1 MAITSSLTTRD
12 TAEGELFR
20 LMLEN
25 VRDYAIFVKDPE
37 GHVKSWNPGAER
49 LLGYSEAEILGQSAS
64 LFYTPED
71 NAGDIPRREMEH
83 AVKTG
88 RCEDIRWHVR
98 KDGSRFWSGG
108 TLTPLWD
115 AEHKLQGFAKIL
127 RDRSVQ
133 KKNDEA
139 LKNALAFA
147 EKVVEERREIETHF
161 TSLVKNVK
169 DHAIITID
177 TAGNI
182 TSGNLEAERIL
193 GYPEAE
199 LRGQHFSAIFTS
211 EDTRDGI
218 PEHEL
223 RLARDEGRAVNERWH
238 LRRGGENFWALG
250 IVTPTSDAEGH
261 LTGYSNILRDMT
273 EQKLAEQELQ
283 KTAKKSAIRAR
294 EHTAELQKAH
304 VELQK
309 ETAERQRTQLELGLF
324 RALIDHTLDIIE
336 VIDPDTGQFLDVNDT
351 ACLAHGYTRE
361 EFLNLSVRDITSAN
375 ISKQW
380 GEWIQEYPHPIQQ
393 FESVHRRKDGSTFPV
408 EVSFNVI
415 ALDRPYMI
423 AVVRDITVRKRSEE
437 AMRESEARFRAL
449 FESNMLGTFFW
460 TEEGEVTEANEAFL
474 SLIGFSKSDIRNGI
488 VSWVNLTPPEC
499 YARDKAALAEIAS
512 TGRCAPYEKDYI
524 HKDGRRISIL
534 LGAASLPGS
543 DHGVAFAIDLR
554 ERKKV
559 ENDRDDLLKR
569 LQLHIE
575 RLPLAYLLC
584 GPDMRYARWNPAAER
599 MFGFTETEILGKH
612 PFDVIVPK
620 ESQEFVGGFLELLR
634 AGDMN
639 CHGVSENKKADGTM
653 ITCEWHNTPLMV
665 EGEFI
670 GLISIA
676 QDITARREVEKELLL
691 RDRAIR
697 ATTQG
702 IMITDAGLPDNPI
715 VYASPAALRQ
725 TGYGSEE
732 LLGRNCRFLQGKET
746 DPVSV
751 EIIRAAIRNGEACN
765 VELLNYRKDGTP
777 FWNSLS
783 IDPIQDPAGRLTH
796 FVAVQTDI
804 TLRRQLEEQYRRSQN
819 RLQYVVASSPVV
831 LFTLA
836 VQAEETVGLSWI
848 SENLW
853 SVLGYRPEMATEPG
867 WWRGNIHPE
876 DRDNLLAKIR
886 SELFALGRTSHE
898 YRFRHGDGTY
908 RWMRDE
914 MRLTRD
920 EDGRAMEA
928 IGSWSDI
935 NDRKLAEEHRARLVE
950 VLEATPDFV
959 GISDADHHPIFLN
972 RAARRMVGL
981 EVEGDVS
988 GTMFNDYYPA
998 WAAAILVEKAIPQAL
1013 KTGTWEGES
1022 ALLTQSGKEIPVSQ
1036 VIVVSKTTGGAVRT
1050 ISTIIRDL
1058 TEKKKLEQQFRQ
1070 AQKMEAFG
1078 QLAGGV
1084 AHDFNNLLTIIS
1096 GYSEIVMQ
1104 NLTPADENREMIEEI
1119 QKASQRA
1126 AMLTKQLLA
1135 FSRKQVMQ
1143 FQVLDLN
1150 TVVTGAEKMLAR
1162 LIGEDIILSTRLA
1175 NGLDRVKVDP
1185 GQIEQVIMNL
1195 VVNARDAMPTGGRIT
1210 LETANVPLDANFGES
1225 HAEVIPGHYVM
1236 LAVNDNGCGMTDD
1249 VKRHLFE
1256 PFFTTKAV
1264 GLGTGL
1270 GLATVFGIVKQSG
1283 GHVRVYSELG
1293 HGTTFKIYLPSY
1305 EEISPTNQTKAES
1318 KTIPRGTETILLVED
1333 EKALRMMTRTVLL
1346 SQGYSVLEAADGA
1359 DAIRICE
1366 QREEPIH
1373 LLISDVVMPQLGGR
1387 QLSDRLVTL
1396 IPDMRVLF
1404 VSGYTDD
1411 AVVRHGV
1418 LEAEVQFLQKPF
1430 TVDALGRKVRE
1441 VLDAPRQS

>member
-1 MAITSSLTTRD
+1 
-12 TAEGELFR
+12 
-20 LMLEN
+20 
-25 VRDYAIFVKDPE
+25 
-37 GHVKSWNPGAER
+37 
-49 LLGYSEAEILGQSAS
+49 
-64 LFYTPED
+64 
-71 NAGDIPRREMEH
+71 
-83 AVKTG
+83 
-88 RCEDIRWHVR
+88 
-98 KDGSRFWSGG
+98 
-108 TLTPLWD
+108 
-115 AEHKLQGFAKIL
+115 
-127 RDRSVQ
+127 
-133 KKNDEA
+133 
-139 LKNALAFA
+139 
-147 EKVVEERREIETHF
+147 
-161 TSLVKNVK
+161 
-169 DHAIITID
+169 
-177 TAGNI
+177 
-182 TSGNLEAERIL
+182 
-193 GYPEAE
+193 
-199 LRGQHFSAIFTS
+199 
-211 EDTRDGI
+211 
-218 PEHEL
+218 
-223 RLARDEGRAVNERWH
+223 
-238 LRRGGENFWALG
+238 
-250 IVTPTSDAEGH
+250 
-261 LTGYSNILRDMT
+261 
-273 EQKLAEQELQ
+273 
-283 KTAKKSAIRAR
+283 
-294 EHTAELQKAH
+294 
-304 VELQK
+304 
-309 ETAERQRTQLELGLF
+309 
-324 RALIDHTLDIIE
+324 
-336 VIDPDTGQFLDVNDT
+336 
-351 ACLAHGYTRE
+351 
-361 EFLNLSVRDITSAN
+361 
-375 ISKQW
+375 
-380 GEWIQEYPHPIQQ
+380 
-393 FESVHRRKDGSTFPV
+393 
-408 EVSFNVI
+408 
-415 ALDRPYMI
+415 
-423 AVVRDITVRKRSEE
+423 
-437 AMRESEARFRAL
+437 
-449 FESNMLGTFFW
+449 
-460 TEEGEVTEANEAFL
+460 
-474 SLIGFSKSDIRNGI
+474 
-488 VSWVNLTPPEC
+488 
-499 YARDKAALAEIAS
+499 
-512 TGRCAPYEKDYI
+512 
-524 HKDGRRISIL
+524 
-534 LGAASLPGS
+534 
-543 DHGVAFAIDLR
+543 
-554 ERKKV
+554 
-559 ENDRDDLLKR
+559 
-569 LQLHIE
+569 
-575 RLPLAYLLC
+575 
-584 GPDMRYARWNPAAER
+584 
-599 MFGFTETEILGKH
+599 
-612 PFDVIVPK
+612 
-620 ESQEFVGGFLELLR
+620 
-634 AGDMN
+634 
-639 CHGVSENKKADGTM
+639 
-653 ITCEWHNTPLMV
+653 
-665 EGEFI
+665 
-670 GLISIA
+670 
-676 QDITARREVEKELLL
+676 
-691 RDRAIR
+691 
-697 ATTQG
+697 
-702 IMITDAGLPDNPI
+702 
-715 VYASPAALRQ
+715 
-725 TGYGSEE
+725 
-732 LLGRNCRFLQGKET
+732 
-746 DPVSV
+746 
-751 EIIRAAIRNGEACN
+751 
-765 VELLNYRKDGTP
+765 
-777 FWNSLS
+777 
-783 IDPIQDPAGRLTH
+783 
-796 FVAVQTDI
+796 
-804 TLRRQLEEQYRRSQN
+804 
-819 RLQYVVASSPVV
+819 
-831 LFTLA
+831 
-836 VQAEETVGLSWI
+836 
-848 SENLW
+848 
-853 SVLGYRPEMATEPG
+853 
-867 WWRGNIHPE
+867 
-876 DRDNLLAKIR
+876 
-886 SELFALGRTSHE
+886 
-898 YRFRHGDGTY
+898 
-908 RWMRDE
+908 
-914 MRLTRD
+914 
-920 EDGRAMEA
+920 
-928 IGSWSDI
+928 
-935 NDRKLAEEHRARLVE
+935 
-950 VLEATPDFV
+950 
-959 GISDADHHPIFLN
+959 
-972 RAARRMVGL
+972 
-981 EVEGDVS
+981 
-988 GTMFNDYYPA
+988 MFNDYYPA